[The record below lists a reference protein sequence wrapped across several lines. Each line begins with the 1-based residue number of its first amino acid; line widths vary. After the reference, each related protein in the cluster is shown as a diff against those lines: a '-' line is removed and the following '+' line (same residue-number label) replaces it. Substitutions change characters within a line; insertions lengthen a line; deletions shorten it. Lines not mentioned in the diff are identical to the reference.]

1 MSSPSPNN
9 ESPPKKIPSI
19 VDTLATYI
27 VIGAMAAFSAFA
39 FALVA
44 VLNLSTHLDDS
55 ISGESYTPKAKA
67 AALSLFRTFTI
78 LAAGCSVLW
87 LWMCVAGLQA
97 LSREW
102 DALMKAQ
109 GRVWTRNPAQQKMLD
124 DAAGWVLG
132 ATSSS
137 TATSGRVGE
146 KSQQQDEVKG
156 RKLVR
161 VRGGEVYLRFP
172 ITLEA
177 CDAAEEGCVVVAKE
191 D

>member
-1 MSSPSPNN
+1 MS
-9 ESPPKKIPSI
+9 
-19 VDTLATYI
+19 
-27 VIGAMAAFSAFA
+27 AFSAFA

-55 ISGESYTPKAKA
+55 ISGERYTPKAKA

-78 LAAGCSVLW
+78 LAAVCGVLW
-87 LWMCVAGLQA
+87 LWMCVAGLQS

-109 GRVWTRNPAQQKMLD
+109 GRVWTRSPAQQKLLD

-132 ATSSS
+132 SSSPS
-137 TATSGRVGE
+137 TATSGRVRE
-146 KSQQQDEVKG
+146 NLQQQDEVKG

-161 VRGGEVYLRFP
+161 VRGGEVYLRYP
-172 ITLEA
+172 ITFEA
-177 CDAAEEGCVVVAKE
+177 CDADEEGCVVVAKE